1 LLIEEKLYN
10 NNINKIFSEKYFKMF
25 NCDESND
32 IYLSLFIKSKT
43 NIYLDNEFLELNF
56 E

>member
-1 LLIEEKLYN
+1 LIEEKLYN

-25 NCDESND
+25 NCDETND
-32 IYLSLFIKSKT
+32 IYLNLFIKPKT
-43 NIYLDNEFLELNF
+43 NIFLENEFLELNF